1 MRGGSHSEARILELI
16 KAQGNDEAFAYF
28 ETKYR
33 NQPWHVLTVGQFGN
47 RESALTVI
55 AKLSPGL
62 QAHKILGKKR
72 GEYSRSPLITERF

>member
-33 NQPWHVLTVGQFGN
+33 NQSWYVLTAGQFGN
-47 RESALTVI
+47 RDSALTAI

-62 QAHKILGKKR
+62 QAHKTPGKKPGSIR
-72 GEYSRSPLITERF
+72 EAL